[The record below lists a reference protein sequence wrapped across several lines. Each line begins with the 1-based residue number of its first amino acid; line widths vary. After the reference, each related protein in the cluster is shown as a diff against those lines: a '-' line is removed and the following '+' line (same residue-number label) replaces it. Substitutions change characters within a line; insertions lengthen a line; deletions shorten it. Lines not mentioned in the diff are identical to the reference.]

1 MSNNTQTA
9 TKRIVVIGAAGEMCR
24 VAIDRFAKTAG
35 GKDWKLELYDIR
47 PEALDALA
55 KSLPAGKATVG
66 SFDLFD
72 GAALR
77 KAIEGAALVVLGAG
91 PYIRTAEPVMEVCI
105 EKKVPYL
112 DLDDDEASTRAA
124 LALDAQARAAG
135 VPILICCGASP
146 GYTNVMTADAARDM
160 DVVERIDICWV
171 TGDEGPVPFGGAV
184 LDHAIRGFAGP
195 CWTWENGRA
204 VQHQTFLETDVFDVG
219 NSLGDAYRFYECA
232 HPEAVTLPRRW
243 PGADRIRV
251 LGALDPPPTNGIMR
265 GVAVA
270 VQDGKISMDEAI
282 DFINDL
288 LTDKSGSLKV
298 WRHALSGLWGTI
310 RRGEI
315 GVAEVAKFLALS
327 AAKKHPPFRGT
338 NYVRVTGKRDG
349 EPVVSVRRAPV
360 SGPGTPWTTMASL
373 TGSATAAFMVLA
385 LDQHRELAD
394 LSGVLAPED
403 WVAPE
408 KFYPALAATG
418 GASLHEVVEAVVTPS
433 TAVTSRAST
442 SIS

>member
-1 MSNNTQTA
+1 MTT
-9 TKRIVVIGAAGEMCR
+9 TKRIVFIGAAGEMCR
-24 VAIDRFAKTAG
+24 VAIERFAKAAG
-35 GKDWKLELYDIR
+35 DGGWALELYDIR
-47 PEALDALA
+47 PELLHDFAA
-55 KSLPAGKATVG
+55 KLSAGTATVG

-77 KAIEGAALVVLGAG
+77 NAIDSADLVVLGAG
-91 PYIRTAEPVMEVCI
+91 PYNRTAEPVMAACI

-124 LALDAQARAAG
+124 LALDAKAKAAG

-171 TGDEGPVPFGGAV
+171 TGDEGPVPFGRAV

-195 CWTWENGRA
+195 CWTWEGGRA
-204 VQHQTFLETDVFDVG
+204 VQHQTFLENDVFDVG

-270 VQDGKISMDEAI
+270 VQDNKITMDEAI
-282 DFINDL
+282 DFVNDL
-288 LTDKSGSLKV
+288 LTEKTGSLKV

-315 GVAEVAKFLALS
+315 GAVEVLKFMATS
-327 AAKKHPPFRGT
+327 AAKKHAPFRGT
-338 NYVRVTGKRDG
+338 NYVRVSGKRDG
-349 EPVVSVRRAPV
+349 QPVVSVRRAPV

-373 TGSATAAFMVLA
+373 TGSATAAFMLVA
-385 LDQHRELAD
+385 VDQLGEKA
-394 LSGVLAPED
+394 GVLAPED
-403 WVAPE
+403 WVDPE
-408 KFYPALAATG
+408 TFYHALAAAG
-418 GASLHEVVEAVVTPS
+418 GAPLHQVVEAVVTPS
-433 TAVTSRAST
+433 TAVTSRKVVSA
-442 SIS
+442 

>member
-1 MSNNTQTA
+1 MA
-9 TKRIVVIGAAGEMCR
+9 KRIVFIGAAGDMSR
-24 VAIDRFAKTAG
+24 LAIERFAEAAAG
-35 GKDWKLELYDIR
+35 ADWTLELYDIR
-47 PEALDALA
+47 PEALDGVV
-55 KSLPAGKATVG
+55 KKLPAGKATVG

-77 KAIEGAALVVLGAG
+77 NTIEGAALVVLGAG
-91 PYIRTAEPVMEVCI
+91 PYIRTAEPVMEACI

-124 LALDAQARAAG
+124 LALDGQAKDAG
-135 VPILICCGASP
+135 VPILIGCGASP
-146 GYTNVMTADAARDM
+146 GFTNVMTADAARDM

-171 TGDEGPVPFGGAV
+171 TGDEGPVPFGRAV

-195 CWTWENGRA
+195 CQTWENGRA

-232 HPEAVTLPRRW
+232 HPEPVTMPRRW

-270 VQDGKISMDEAI
+270 VQQGKISMDEAI

-288 LTDKSGSLKV
+288 VTDKTGSPKV
-298 WRHALSGLWGTI
+298 WRHALAGLWGTI

-315 GVAEVAKFLALS
+315 SAAEVAKFLATS
-327 AAKKHPPFRGT
+327 AARKHPPFRGT
-338 NYVRVTGKRDG
+338 NYVRVTGKSDG
-349 EPVVSVRRAPV
+349 QQVVSVRRAPV

-385 LDQHRELAD
+385 LDELGEH
-394 LSGVLAPED
+394 SGVLAPED
-403 WVAPE
+403 WAAPE
-408 KFYPALAATG
+408 TFYKTLAATG
-418 GASLHEVVEAVVTPS
+418 RAPLHEVVEAVVTPS
-433 TAVTSRAST
+433 TALTSRTLKSDTWT
-442 SIS
+442 S

>member
-1 MSNNTQTA
+1 MQHTES
-9 TKRIVVIGAAGEMCR
+9 TKRIVFIGAAGEMCR
-24 VAIDRFAKTAG
+24 VAIERFAKAAG
-35 GKDWKLELYDIR
+35 DGDWKLELYDIR
-47 PEALDALA
+47 PETLRDFV
-55 KSLPAGKATVG
+55 KTLPAGSATVG

-77 KAIEGAALVVLGAG
+77 EAIDGADLVVLGAG
-91 PYIRTAEPVMEVCI
+91 PYNRTAEPVMAACI

-124 LALDAQARAAG
+124 LALDAKAKAAG

-171 TGDEGPVPFGGAV
+171 TGDEGPVPFGRAV

-195 CWTWENGRA
+195 CHTWEHGRA
-204 VQHQTFLETDVFDVG
+204 VTHQTFLETDVFDVG

-270 VQDGKISMDEAI
+270 VQDKKISMDEAI

-288 LTDKSGSLKV
+288 LTDKTGSLKV
-298 WRHALSGLWGTI
+298 WRYALSGLWGTI
-310 RRGEI
+310 RRREI
-315 GVAEVAKFLALS
+315 GPVEVLKFMATS

-349 EPVVSVRRAPV
+349 QPVVSVRRAPV

-373 TGSATAAFMVLA
+373 TGSATAAFMLVA
-385 LDQHRELAD
+385 IDQLGER
-394 LSGVLAPED
+394 SGVLAPED
-403 WVAPE
+403 WVDPE
-408 KFYPALAATG
+408 TFYHALAATG
-418 GASLHEVVEAVVTPS
+418 GAPLHQVVEAVVTPS
-433 TAVTSRAST
+433 TAVTSRKEASDAAAR
-442 SIS
+442 

>member
-1 MSNNTQTA
+1 MQHTES
-9 TKRIVVIGAAGEMCR
+9 TKRIVFIGAAGEMCR
-24 VAIDRFAKTAG
+24 VAIERFAKAAG
-35 GKDWKLELYDIR
+35 DGDWKLELYDIR
-47 PEALDALA
+47 PETLRDFV
-55 KSLPAGKATVG
+55 KTLPAGSATVG

-77 KAIEGAALVVLGAG
+77 EAIDGADLVVLGAG
-91 PYIRTAEPVMEVCI
+91 PYNRTAEPVMAACI

-124 LALDAQARAAG
+124 LALDAKAKAAG

-171 TGDEGPVPFGGAV
+171 TGDEGPVPFGRAV

-195 CWTWENGRA
+195 CHTWEHGRA
-204 VQHQTFLETDVFDVG
+204 VTHQTFLETDVFDVG

-270 VQDGKISMDEAI
+270 VQDKKISMDEAI

-288 LTDKSGSLKV
+288 LTDKTGSLKV
-298 WRHALSGLWGTI
+298 WRYALSGLWGTI
-310 RRGEI
+310 RRREI
-315 GVAEVAKFLALS
+315 GPVEVLKFMATS

-338 NYVRVTGKRDG
+338 NHVRVTGKRDG
-349 EPVVSVRRAPV
+349 QPVVSVRRAPV

-373 TGSATAAFMVLA
+373 TGSATAAFMLVA
-385 LDQHRELAD
+385 IDQLGER
-394 LSGVLAPED
+394 SGVLAPED
-403 WVAPE
+403 WVDPE
-408 KFYPALAATG
+408 TFYHALAATG
-418 GASLHEVVEAVVTPS
+418 GAPLHQVVEAVVTPS
-433 TAVTSRAST
+433 TAVTSRKEASDAAAR
-442 SIS
+442 

>member
-1 MSNNTQTA
+1 MQHTES
-9 TKRIVVIGAAGEMCR
+9 TKRIVFIGAAGEMCR
-24 VAIDRFAKTAG
+24 VAIERFAKAAG
-35 GKDWKLELYDIR
+35 DGDWKLELYDIR
-47 PEALDALA
+47 PETLRDFV
-55 KSLPAGKATVG
+55 KTLPAGSATVG

-77 KAIEGAALVVLGAG
+77 EAIDGADLVVLGAG
-91 PYIRTAEPVMEVCI
+91 PYNRTAEPVMAACI

-124 LALDAQARAAG
+124 LALDGKAKAAG
-135 VPILICCGASP
+135 VSILICCGASP

-171 TGDEGPVPFGGAV
+171 TGDEGPVPFGRAV

-195 CWTWENGRA
+195 CHTWEHGRA
-204 VQHQTFLETDVFDVG
+204 VTHQTFLETDVFDVG

-270 VQDGKISMDEAI
+270 VQDKKISMDEAI

-288 LTDKSGSLKV
+288 LTDKTGSLKV
-298 WRHALSGLWGTI
+298 WRYALSGLWGTI
-310 RRGEI
+310 RRREI
-315 GVAEVAKFLALS
+315 GPVEVLKFMATS

-349 EPVVSVRRAPV
+349 QPVVSVRRAPV

-373 TGSATAAFMVLA
+373 TGSATAAFMLVA
-385 LDQHRELAD
+385 IDQLGER
-394 LSGVLAPED
+394 SGFWRPR
-403 WVAPE
+403 
-408 KFYPALAATG
+408 TG
-418 GASLHEVVEAVVTPS
+418 
-433 TAVTSRAST
+433 
-442 SIS
+442 

>member
-1 MSNNTQTA
+1 MQHTES
-9 TKRIVVIGAAGEMCR
+9 TKRIVFIGAAGEMCR
-24 VAIDRFAKTAG
+24 VAIERFTKAAG
-35 GKDWKLELYDIR
+35 DGDWKLELYDIR
-47 PEALDALA
+47 PETLQDFVE
-55 KSLPAGKATVG
+55 KLPAGSATVG

-77 KAIEGAALVVLGAG
+77 EAIDGADLVVLGAG
-91 PYIRTAEPVMEVCI
+91 PYNRTAEPVMAACI

-124 LALDAQARAAG
+124 LALDAKAKAAG

-171 TGDEGPVPFGGAV
+171 TGDEGPVPFGRAV

-195 CWTWENGRA
+195 CHTWEHGRA
-204 VQHQTFLETDVFDVG
+204 VTHQTFLETDVFDVG

-270 VQDGKISMDEAI
+270 VQDKKISMDEAI

-288 LTDKSGSLKV
+288 LTDKTGSLKV
-298 WRHALSGLWGTI
+298 WRYALSGLWGTI

-315 GVAEVAKFLALS
+315 GPVEVLKFMATS

-338 NYVRVTGKRDG
+338 NYVRVAGKRDG
-349 EPVVSVRRAPV
+349 QPVVSVRRAPV

-373 TGSATAAFMVLA
+373 TGSATAAFMLVA
-385 LDQHRELAD
+385 IGQLDER
-394 LSGVLAPED
+394 SGVLAPED
-403 WVAPE
+403 WADPE
-408 KFYPALAATG
+408 IFYNALAATG
-418 GASLHEVVEAVVTPS
+418 GAPLHQVVEAVVTPS
-433 TAVTSRAST
+433 TAVTSRTTASDAAPH
-442 SIS
+442 

>member
-1 MSNNTQTA
+1 MTTA
-9 TKRIVVIGAAGEMCR
+9 KRIVFIGAAGEMCR
-24 VAIDRFAKTAG
+24 VAIERFVKAADDGNWT
-35 GKDWKLELYDIR
+35 LELYDIR
-47 PEALDALA
+47 PELLHDFAA
-55 KSLPAGKATVG
+55 KLPAGSAKVG

-77 KAIEGAALVVLGAG
+77 DAIDGADLVVLGAG
-91 PYIRTAEPVMEVCI
+91 PYNRTAEPVMEACI
-105 EKKVPYL
+105 EKRVAYL
-112 DLDDDEASTRAA
+112 DLDDDEASARAA
-124 LALDAQARAAG
+124 LALDAQASAAG
-135 VPILICCGASP
+135 VPIFICCGASP

-160 DVVERIDICWV
+160 DVVERVDICWV
-171 TGDEGPVPFGGAV
+171 TGDEGPVPFGRAV

-270 VQDGKISMDEAI
+270 VQDNKITMDEAI

-288 LTDKSGSLKV
+288 LTDKTGSLKV

-315 GVAEVAKFLALS
+315 GAVEVLKFMATS

-338 NYVRVTGKRDG
+338 NYVRVTGTRDG
-349 EPVVSVRRAPV
+349 HPVVSVRRAPV

-373 TGSATAAFMVLA
+373 TGSATAAFMLLA
-385 LDQHRELAD
+385 LDHQPGQAQH
-394 LSGVLAPED
+394 SGVLAPED
-403 WVAPE
+403 WADPE
-408 KFYPALAATG
+408 TFYNALAATG
-418 GASLHEVVEAVVTPS
+418 GAPLHQVVEAVVTPS
-433 TAVTSRAST
+433 TAVTSRKAVSA
-442 SIS
+442 

>member
-1 MSNNTQTA
+1 MQHTES
-9 TKRIVVIGAAGEMCR
+9 TKRIVFIGAAGEMCR
-24 VAIDRFAKTAG
+24 VAIERFAKAAG
-35 GKDWKLELYDIR
+35 DGDWKLELYDIR
-47 PEALDALA
+47 PETLRDFV
-55 KSLPAGKATVG
+55 KTLPAGSATVG

-77 KAIEGAALVVLGAG
+77 EAIDGADLVVLGAG
-91 PYIRTAEPVMEVCI
+91 PYNRTAEPVMAACI

-124 LALDAQARAAG
+124 LALDAKAKAAG

-171 TGDEGPVPFGGAV
+171 TGDEGPVPFGRAV

-195 CWTWENGRA
+195 CHTWEHGRA
-204 VQHQTFLETDVFDVG
+204 VIHQTFLETDVFDVG

-270 VQDGKISMDEAI
+270 VQDKKISMDEAI

-288 LTDKSGSLKV
+288 LTDKTGSLKV
-298 WRHALSGLWGTI
+298 WRYALSGLWGTI
-310 RRGEI
+310 RRREI
-315 GVAEVAKFLALS
+315 GPVEVLKFMATS

-349 EPVVSVRRAPV
+349 QPVVSVRRAPV

-373 TGSATAAFMVLA
+373 TGSATAAFMLVA
-385 LDQHRELAD
+385 IDQLGQR
-394 LSGVLAPED
+394 SGVRAPED
-403 WVAPE
+403 WVDPE
-408 KFYPALAATG
+408 TFYHALAATG
-418 GASLHEVVEAVVTPS
+418 GAPLHQVVEAVVTPS
-433 TAVTSRAST
+433 TAVTSRKVASDAAAH
-442 SIS
+442 

>member
-1 MSNNTQTA
+1 MQHTES
-9 TKRIVVIGAAGEMCR
+9 TKRIVFIGAAGEMCR
-24 VAIDRFAKTAG
+24 VAIERFAKAAG
-35 GKDWKLELYDIR
+35 DGDWKLELYDIR
-47 PEALDALA
+47 PETLRDFV
-55 KSLPAGKATVG
+55 KTLPAGSATVG

-77 KAIEGAALVVLGAG
+77 EAIDGADLVVLGAG
-91 PYIRTAEPVMEVCI
+91 PYNRTAEPVMAACI
-105 EKKVPYL
+105 EKKVPCL

-124 LALDAQARAAG
+124 LALDAKAKAAG

-171 TGDEGPVPFGGAV
+171 TGDEGPVPFGRAV

-195 CWTWENGRA
+195 CHTWEHGRA
-204 VQHQTFLETDVFDVG
+204 VIHQTFLETDVFDVG

-270 VQDGKISMDEAI
+270 VQDKKISMDEAI

-288 LTDKSGSLKV
+288 LTDKTGSLKV
-298 WRHALSGLWGTI
+298 WRYALSGLWGTI
-310 RRGEI
+310 RRREI
-315 GVAEVAKFLALS
+315 GPVEVLKFMATS

-349 EPVVSVRRAPV
+349 QPVVSVRRAPV

-373 TGSATAAFMVLA
+373 TGSATAAFMLVA
-385 LDQHRELAD
+385 IDQLGQR
-394 LSGVLAPED
+394 SGVRAPED
-403 WVAPE
+403 WVDPE
-408 KFYPALAATG
+408 TFYHALAATG
-418 GASLHEVVEAVVTPS
+418 GAPLHQVVEAVVTPS
-433 TAVTSRAST
+433 TAVTSRKVASDAAAH
-442 SIS
+442 

>member
-1 MSNNTQTA
+1 MTT
-9 TKRIVVIGAAGEMCR
+9 TKRIVFIGAAGEMCR
-24 VAIDRFAKTAG
+24 VAIERFANAAG
-35 GKDWKLELYDIR
+35 DGGWALELYDIR
-47 PEALDALA
+47 PELLHDFAA
-55 KSLPAGKATVG
+55 KLPAGTATVG

-77 KAIEGAALVVLGAG
+77 NAIDGADLVVLGAG
-91 PYIRTAEPVMEVCI
+91 PYNRTAEPVMEACI

-124 LALDAQARAAG
+124 LALDARAKAAG

-171 TGDEGPVPFGGAV
+171 TGDEGPVPFGRAV

-204 VQHQTFLETDVFDVG
+204 VQHQTFVENDVFDVG

-270 VQDGKISMDEAI
+270 VQDNKITMDEAI
-282 DFINDL
+282 DFVNDL
-288 LTDKSGSLKV
+288 LTDKTGSLKV

-315 GVAEVAKFLALS
+315 GAVEVLKFMATS

-338 NYVRVTGKRDG
+338 NYVRVSGKRDG
-349 EPVVSVRRAPV
+349 QPVVSVRRAPV

-373 TGSATAAFMVLA
+373 TGSATAAFMLVA
-385 LDQHRELAD
+385 VDQLGEQA
-394 LSGVLAPED
+394 GVLAPED
-403 WVAPE
+403 WVDPE
-408 KFYPALAATG
+408 TFYHALAATG
-418 GASLHEVVEAVVTPS
+418 GAPLHQVVEAVVAPS
-433 TAVTSRAST
+433 TAVTSRKEVSA
-442 SIS
+442 

>member
-1 MSNNTQTA
+1 MSNNQTTA
-9 TKRIVVIGAAGEMCR
+9 KRIVFIGAAGDMCR

-35 GKDWKLELYDIR
+35 DQDWKLELYDIR
-47 PEALDALA
+47 PESLDALVA
-55 KSLPAGKATVG
+55 SLPAGSATAG

-72 GAALR
+72 AAALR
-77 KAIEGAALVVLGAG
+77 NAIDGAALVVLGAG
-91 PYIRTAEPVMEVCI
+91 PYNRTAEPVMEACI

-124 LALDAQARAAG
+124 LTLDAQAKAAG
-135 VPILICCGASP
+135 VPILIGCGASP
-146 GYTNVMTADAARDM
+146 GFTNVMAADAARDM
-160 DVVERIDICWV
+160 DTVERIDVCWV
-171 TGDEGPVPFGGAV
+171 TGDEGPVPFGRAV

-195 CWTWENGRA
+195 CQTWEHGRS
-204 VQHQTFLETDVFDVG
+204 VTHQTFLETDVFALG
-219 NSLGDAYRFYECA
+219 NTLGDNYRLYECA
-232 HPEAVTLPRRW
+232 HPEPVTMPRRW

-270 VQDGKISMDEAI
+270 VQEGQISMDEAI

-288 LTDKSGSLKV
+288 LTDKTGSLKV

-315 GVAEVAKFLALS
+315 SAAEVLKFLAMS
-327 AAKKHPPFRGT
+327 AARKHPPFRGT

-349 EPVVSVRRAPV
+349 MQVVSVRRAPV
-360 SGPGTPWTTMASL
+360 SGPGTAWTTMASL

-385 LDQHRELAD
+385 IGELGAQ
-394 LSGVLAPED
+394 SGVLAPED
-403 WVAPE
+403 WANPE
-408 KFYPALAATG
+408 NFYTALAAAG
-418 GASLHEVVEAVVTPS
+418 GSPLNEVVEAVVTPS
-433 TAVTSRAST
+433 TAVTTQRAS
-442 SIS
+442 SLSS

>member
-1 MSNNTQTA
+1 MQHTES
-9 TKRIVVIGAAGEMCR
+9 TKRIVFIGAAGEMCR
-24 VAIDRFAKTAG
+24 VAIERFAKAAG
-35 GKDWKLELYDIR
+35 AGDWKLELYDIR
-47 PEALDALA
+47 PETLRDFV
-55 KSLPAGKATVG
+55 KTLPAGSTTVG

-77 KAIEGAALVVLGAG
+77 EAIDGADLVVLGAG
-91 PYIRTAEPVMEVCI
+91 PYNRTAEPVMAACI

-124 LALDAQARAAG
+124 LALDAKAKAAG

-171 TGDEGPVPFGGAV
+171 TGDEGPVPFGRAV

-195 CWTWENGRA
+195 CHTWEHGRA
-204 VQHQTFLETDVFDVG
+204 VTHQTFLETDVFDVG
-219 NSLGDAYRFYECA
+219 NSLGGAYRFYECA

-270 VQDGKISMDEAI
+270 VQDKKISMDEAI

-288 LTDKSGSLKV
+288 LTDKTGSLKV
-298 WRHALSGLWGTI
+298 WRYALSGLWGTI
-310 RRGEI
+310 RRREI
-315 GVAEVAKFLALS
+315 GPVEVLKFMATS

-349 EPVVSVRRAPV
+349 QPVVSVRRAPV

-373 TGSATAAFMVLA
+373 TGSATAAFMLVA
-385 LDQHRELAD
+385 IDQLGQR
-394 LSGVLAPED
+394 SGVLAPED
-403 WVAPE
+403 WVDPE
-408 KFYPALAATG
+408 TFYHALAATG
-418 GASLHEVVEAVVTPS
+418 GAPLHQVVEAVVTPS
-433 TAVTSRAST
+433 TAVTSRKVASDAAAH
-442 SIS
+442 

>member
-1 MSNNTQTA
+1 MQHTES
-9 TKRIVVIGAAGEMCR
+9 TKRIVFIGAAGEMCR
-24 VAIDRFAKTAG
+24 VAIERFAKAAG
-35 GKDWKLELYDIR
+35 DGDWKLELYDIR
-47 PEALDALA
+47 PETLRDFV
-55 KSLPAGKATVG
+55 KTLPAGSATVG

-77 KAIEGAALVVLGAG
+77 EAIDGADLVVLGAG
-91 PYIRTAEPVMEVCI
+91 PYNRTAEPVMAACI

-124 LALDAQARAAG
+124 LALDAKAKAAG

-171 TGDEGPVPFGGAV
+171 TGDEGPVPFGRAV

-195 CWTWENGRA
+195 CHTWEHGRA
-204 VQHQTFLETDVFDVG
+204 VTHQTFLETDVFDVG

-270 VQDGKISMDEAI
+270 VQDKKISMDEAI

-288 LTDKSGSLKV
+288 LTDKTGSLKV
-298 WRHALSGLWGTI
+298 WRYALSGLWGTI
-310 RRGEI
+310 RRREI
-315 GVAEVAKFLALS
+315 GPVEVLKFMATS

-349 EPVVSVRRAPV
+349 QPVVSVRRAPV

-373 TGSATAAFMVLA
+373 TGSATAAFMLVA
-385 LDQHRELAD
+385 IDQLGER
-394 LSGVLAPED
+394 SGVLAPED
-403 WVAPE
+403 WVDPE
-408 KFYPALAATG
+408 TFYHALAATG
-418 GASLHEVVEAVVTPS
+418 GAPLHQVVEAVVTPS
-433 TAVTSRAST
+433 TAVTSRKVASDAAAH
-442 SIS
+442 

>member
-1 MSNNTQTA
+1 MQHTES
-9 TKRIVVIGAAGEMCR
+9 TKRIVFIGAAGEMCR
-24 VAIDRFAKTAG
+24 VAIERFAKAAG
-35 GKDWKLELYDIR
+35 DGDWKLELYDIR
-47 PEALDALA
+47 PETLRDFV
-55 KSLPAGKATVG
+55 KTLPAGSATVG

-77 KAIEGAALVVLGAG
+77 EAIDGADLVVLGAG
-91 PYIRTAEPVMEVCI
+91 PYNRTAEPVMAACI

-124 LALDAQARAAG
+124 LALDAKAKAAG

-171 TGDEGPVPFGGAV
+171 TGDEGPVPFGRAV

-195 CWTWENGRA
+195 CHTWEHGRA
-204 VQHQTFLETDVFDVG
+204 VTHQTFLETDVFDVG

-270 VQDGKISMDEAI
+270 VQDKKISMDEAI

-288 LTDKSGSLKV
+288 LTDKTGSLKV
-298 WRHALSGLWGTI
+298 WRYALSGLWGTI
-310 RRGEI
+310 RRREI
-315 GVAEVAKFLALS
+315 GPVEVLKFMATS

-349 EPVVSVRRAPV
+349 QPVVSVRRAPV

-373 TGSATAAFMVLA
+373 TGSATAAFMLVA
-385 LDQHRELAD
+385 IDQLGER
-394 LSGVLAPED
+394 SGVLAPED
-403 WVAPE
+403 WVDPE
-408 KFYPALAATG
+408 TFYHALAATG
-418 GASLHEVVEAVVTPS
+418 GAPLHQVVEAVVTPS
-433 TAVTSRAST
+433 TAVTSRKVASDAAAR
-442 SIS
+442 

>member
-1 MSNNTQTA
+1 MQHTES
-9 TKRIVVIGAAGEMCR
+9 TKRIVFIGAAGEMCR
-24 VAIDRFAKTAG
+24 VAIERFAKAAG
-35 GKDWKLELYDIR
+35 DGDWKLELYDIR
-47 PEALDALA
+47 PETLRDFV
-55 KSLPAGKATVG
+55 KTLPAGSATVG

-77 KAIEGAALVVLGAG
+77 EAIDGADLVVLGAG
-91 PYIRTAEPVMEVCI
+91 PYNRTAEPVMAACI

-124 LALDAQARAAG
+124 LALDGKAKAAG
-135 VPILICCGASP
+135 VSILICCGASP

-171 TGDEGPVPFGGAV
+171 TGDEGPVPFGRAV

-195 CWTWENGRA
+195 CHTWEHGRA
-204 VQHQTFLETDVFDVG
+204 VTHQTFLETDVFNVG

-270 VQDGKISMDEAI
+270 VQDKKISMDEAI

-288 LTDKSGSLKV
+288 LTDKTGSLKV
-298 WRHALSGLWGTI
+298 WRYALSGLWGTI
-310 RRGEI
+310 RRREI
-315 GVAEVAKFLALS
+315 GPVEVLKFMATS

-349 EPVVSVRRAPV
+349 QPVVSVRRAPV

-373 TGSATAAFMVLA
+373 TGSATAAFMLVA
-385 LDQHRELAD
+385 IDQLGER
-394 LSGVLAPED
+394 SGVLAPED
-403 WVAPE
+403 WVDPE
-408 KFYPALAATG
+408 TFYHALAATG
-418 GASLHEVVEAVVTPS
+418 GAPLHQVVEAVVTPS
-433 TAVTSRAST
+433 TAVTSRKVASDAAAR
-442 SIS
+442 

>member
-1 MSNNTQTA
+1 MSNNNQATA
-9 TKRIVVIGAAGEMCR
+9 KRIVFIGAAGEMCR
-24 VAIDRFAKTAG
+24 VAIERFARTADD
-35 GKDWKLELYDIR
+35 KDWKLELYDIR
-47 PEALDALA
+47 PDALDALV
-55 KSLPAGKATVG
+55 KKLPAGSATVG

-77 KAIEGAALVVLGAG
+77 NAIDGASLVVLGAG
-91 PYIRTAEPVMEVCI
+91 PYNRTAEPVMEACI

-124 LALDAQARAAG
+124 LELDSQAKAAG

-171 TGDEGPVPFGGAV
+171 TGDEGPVPFGRAV

-288 LTDKSGSLKV
+288 LTDKTGSLKV

-315 GVAEVAKFLALS
+315 GVTDVAKFLAMS

-349 EPVVSVRRAPV
+349 KHVVSVRRAPV

-385 LDQHRELAD
+385 IDELGGQ
-394 LSGVLAPED
+394 SGVLAPED
-403 WVAPE
+403 WVDPE
-408 KFYPALAATG
+408 SFYPALAATG

-433 TAVTSRAST
+433 TAVTSRRAS
-442 SIS
+442 SPVS